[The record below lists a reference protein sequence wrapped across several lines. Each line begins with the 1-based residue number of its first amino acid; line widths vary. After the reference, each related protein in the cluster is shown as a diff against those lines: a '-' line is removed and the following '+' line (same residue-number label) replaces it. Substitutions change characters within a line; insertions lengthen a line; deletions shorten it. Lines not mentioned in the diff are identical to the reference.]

1 MADVDAVGQFAPGDT
16 HSDTWLI
23 DAGRECCHGMMVNM
37 CRTEKQTCPLI
48 TLAEIDSIFQVSPG
62 SLQSMSVVLVLP
74 GAAHSSELSN
84 HHRVKA
90 SLRSFVQNVSH
101 ITTYGSN

>member
-1 MADVDAVGQFAPGDT
+1 
-16 HSDTWLI
+16 
-23 DAGRECCHGMMVNM
+23 M

-48 TLAEIDSIFQVSPG
+48 TQIEGDSIFQVSPG
-62 SLQSMSVVLVLP
+62 SLQSVSVVLVLP

-90 SLRSFVQNVSH
+90 SLRLKPFVFMQNVSQH
-101 ITTYGSN
+101 MAAIEA